1 MSVSKIVN
9 NDRYVQI
16 KSDIV
21 GQIWR
26 EGMAYGQYI
35 SLQNG
40 PGTAYLF

>member
-1 MSVSKIVN
+1 MRDSNIIN
-9 NDRYVQI
+9 NDRCAKM

-26 EGMAYGQYI
+26 EGMAYGQHI
-35 SLQNG
+35 RLQDG